1 MISVPFIKASI
12 ITSSLSSK
20 AFSMAGCIS
29 SLVFTLVTPKLEP
42 PALGLM
48 KQGRPILLITSS
60 SVISNPLRRISDSAT
75 RIPKPFR
82 YWLQVN
88 LLKVMADTSTLQLE

>member
-1 MISVPFIKASI
+1 MVNETLPALVELKKEGIVKHVDLSLIHIF

-42 PALGLM
+42 PALGLDVY
-48 KQGRPILLITSS
+48 KRQERS
-60 SVISNPLRRISDSAT
+60 
-75 RIPKPFR
+75 
-82 YWLQVN
+82 
-88 LLKVMADTSTLQLE
+88 